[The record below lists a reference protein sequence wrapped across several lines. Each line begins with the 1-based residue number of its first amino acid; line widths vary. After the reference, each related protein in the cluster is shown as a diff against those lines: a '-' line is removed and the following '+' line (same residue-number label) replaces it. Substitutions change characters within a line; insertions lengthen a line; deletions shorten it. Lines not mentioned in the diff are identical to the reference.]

1 VIYYKGNLII
11 IVGLF
16 SILYLLA
23 LASNNIITIWVVS
36 GIVVIVGVIQNFA
49 LMGILLAA
57 CPDKRRAMWYQ
68 FYAFVYALAALI
80 WSSLGP
86 ILADIIG
93 IQLVF
98 YLIIIIYLPL
108 LYIMPTID
116 KEFKNIIELQKV

>member
-1 VIYYKGNLII
+1 MFNLIGKKKSDVFI
-11 IVGLF
+11 SSLPSSPF
-16 SILYLLA
+16 LA
-23 LASNNIITIWVVS
+23 TSNNIIAIWIVS
-36 GIVVIVGVIQNFA
+36 GIVVIVGVVQNFA

-57 CPDKRRAMWYQ
+57 CLDKRRAMWYQ

-98 YLIIIIYLPL
+98 YLIIMIYLPL
-108 LYIMPTID
+108 LYIMPLID
-116 KEFKNIIELQKV
+116 KEFKIL